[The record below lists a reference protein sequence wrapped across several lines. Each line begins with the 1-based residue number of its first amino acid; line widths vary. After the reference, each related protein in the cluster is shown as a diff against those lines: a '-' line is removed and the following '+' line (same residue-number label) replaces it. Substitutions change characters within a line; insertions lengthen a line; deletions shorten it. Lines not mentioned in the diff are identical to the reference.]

1 MEKNWV
7 FLSMWRTC
15 TSPSKTRFMSAD
27 SKFRKSMKRHRLF
40 RQNQMWIQEL
50 FWGWSIPTKFANLF
64 FKESKLFIFYYN
76 YLSLLTSLKEGP
88 YCHRGVLFGHLL
100 FVACIY
106 KMKLWTTPLFNYSL
120 MKTKHYLCVQ
130 SFLLFFQGQFDLAVK
145 TFDEKVKAR
154 FRFTIVRC

>member
-1 MEKNWV
+1 MEENWV

-27 SKFRKSMKRHRLF
+27 SKFKKSMKRHRLF

-64 FKESKLFIFYYN
+64 FKESKLLIFYYN

-88 YCHRGVLFGHLL
+88 YCHREFYLAISCLL
-100 FVACIY
+100 HAYTKWSFEQPHSLIIRSWRLNITYV
-106 KMKLWTTPLFNYSL
+106 FNPFYFFFRDNSILLSRRL
-120 MKTKHYLCVQ
+120 MKK
-130 SFLLFFQGQFDLAVK
+130 
-145 TFDEKVKAR
+145 
-154 FRFTIVRC
+154 

>member
-1 MEKNWV
+1 MEENWV

-27 SKFRKSMKRHRLF
+27 SKFKKSMKRHRLF

-106 KMKLWTTPLFNYSL
+106 TKWSFEQPHSLIIRSWRLNITYVFNPFYFFFRDNSILLSRRL
-120 MKTKHYLCVQ
+120 MKK
-130 SFLLFFQGQFDLAVK
+130 
-145 TFDEKVKAR
+145 
-154 FRFTIVRC
+154 